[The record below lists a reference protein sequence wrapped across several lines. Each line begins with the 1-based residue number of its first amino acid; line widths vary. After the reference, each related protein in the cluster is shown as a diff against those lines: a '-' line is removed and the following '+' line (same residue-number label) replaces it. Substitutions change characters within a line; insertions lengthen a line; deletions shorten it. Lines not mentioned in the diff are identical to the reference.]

1 MFVHCHSTR
10 KRCQLNNCKSCCLE
24 YNREAPCITKDLR
37 ATIKPGDFAVLGLRC
52 SARHQKTRCHVCKQR
67 GGLSGK
73 EWQKMAVIENAAAVL
88 HAYASRKALNAPPW
102 ICNFLYEEFDNKGTT
117 TSFLMRL
124 DCLRLCERVYCM
136 YVYRSSGFYVPVL
149 LTSLIMSN

>member
-24 YNREAPCITKDLR
+24 YNREVSCVTKDLR

-52 SARHQKTRCHVCKQR
+52 SARHQKTRCHVFKQR

-73 EWQKMAVIENAAAVL
+73 EWQKMAVISECRCCAACL
-88 HAYASRKALNAPPW
+88 CLQKSLKCTPMNMQ
-102 ICNFLYEEFDNKGTT
+102 FLYEEFDNKGTT
-117 TSFLMRL
+117 TQFLMRL
-124 DCLRLCERVYCM
+124 DCLCSCECVYCM
-136 YVYRSSGFYVPVL
+136 YVYRLSGFYFPVL